1 MSADLE
7 KRLADSLEQR
17 GLPPTPTYR
26 RLDANTMPEEVL
38 DARIFAAIEE
48 AKTLNRPRT
57 VLPAVLERR
66 WLFRIGFLRRAA
78 LKLLAH
84 LFEDERRLNAAL
96 IRVAELQAER
106 AALHAQR
113 KRDG

>member
-7 KRLADSLEQR
+7 RRLADSLEQR
-17 GLPPTPTYR
+17 GLPPTPPYR
-26 RLDANTMPEEVL
+26 RLGASTPPEEVL

-48 AKTLNRPRT
+48 ARALNRPRT
-57 VLPAVLERR
+57 VLPASLEGL
-66 WLFRIGFLRRAA
+66 WLLRIGFLRRAA